1 MQLGLRELDLL
12 FKTITEISL
21 ENGFSSALA
30 VTKFIDDVINH
41 YKYVGGFESRIQELK
56 EESELIQLEVAMLR
70 STSSNLKGT
79 VDATGKLLSMGL
91 DITEI
96 VRLAKNTEKG
106 SINNELDHHQASCP
120 PKSDTQEK
128 KDNMV
133 IGRDSIEQLKEP
145 KLKLPFITENE
156 HEFVLANNRLKTALV
171 TEVLCITN
179 SKEVRAQI
187 QEQILWSYC
196 CACLTYDQFQVSRNV
211 LEKQKELLPL
221 AASIKGEAVPLNDLK
236 RSVIVAIQ
244 TIEQTLER
252 SESIHDSKSEA
263 AASAALHNALIA
275 LQQLV

>member
-1 MQLGLRELDLL
+1 
-12 FKTITEISL
+12 
-21 ENGFSSALA
+21 
-30 VTKFIDDVINH
+30 
-41 YKYVGGFESRIQELK
+41 
-56 EESELIQLEVAMLR
+56 MLR
-70 STSSNLKGT
+70 STSSNLEGT

-96 VRLAKNTEKG
+96 VQLAKNTEKG
-106 SINNELDHHQASCP
+106 SINNELDHHQASFP
-120 PKSDTQEK
+120 HKSDTQEK

-133 IGRDSIEQLKEP
+133 IGRDSIEQLKVP
-145 KLKLPFITENE
+145 KQKLPFITENE

-171 TEVLCITN
+171 TEVLCITYF
-179 SKEVRAQI
+179 KEVRAQI

-244 TIEQTLER
+244 TIEQALER

-263 AASAALHNALIA
+263 AAAAALHNAVIA